1 MKIDWEIIS
10 NGIVSLVLA
19 NIGLVEL
26 IKKDFYQAILYII
39 LAITIVIFT
48 NKNSQIKKD
57 EKEIEELKSK
67 IEQIQKK
74 SEIDEKILNT
84 LKDIIFLKKNEQKR

>member
-1 MKIDWEIIS
+1 VKIDWEIIS